1 MSSEAA
7 GTAYSP
13 AQLNKDQVESLLRSA
28 PEEFLAAVYIDLLS
42 NQPKNEHTR
51 ERARQS
57 LQNRVGLK
65 LTDSVERLWDLPPVI
80 LQRPN
85 DEYVSLLVEAR
96 ELFTMGYFYSCV
108 AMCGIV
114 GEKLVKDQLR
124 ESTLV
129 SIDGA
134 ANRPSEEAFDQLERV
149 DVSAIVRFLNKAK
162 LLTDEAKKAAEDL
175 VGLRNQYAHAR
186 GKNPQRDALE
196 AIKRLHVLLEGTVSI
211 LKDYQIVDG
220 KFVPRTVKP

>member
-1 MSSEAA
+1 
-7 GTAYSP
+7 
-13 AQLNKDQVESLLRSA
+13 
-28 PEEFLAAVYIDLLS
+28 
-42 NQPKNEHTR
+42 
-51 ERARQS
+51 
-57 LQNRVGLK
+57 LK
-65 LTDSVERLWDLPPVI
+65 LADSVERLWDLPPVI

-134 ANRPSEEAFDQLERV
+134 ATRPSEEAFDQLERV

-162 LLTDEAKKAAEDL
+162 LLTDEAKRAAEDL
-175 VGLRNQYAHAR
+175 VVLRNQYAHAR

-196 AIKRLHVLLEGTVSI
+196 AIRRLHVLLEGTVSI

-220 KFVPRTVKP
+220 KFVPRTVKA

>member
-13 AQLNKDQVESLLRSA
+13 AKLNKDQVESLLRSA
-28 PEEFLAAVYIDLLS
+28 PEELLATVYIDLLS

-51 ERARQS
+51 EQARQS
-57 LQNRVGLK
+57 LQNRFGLR
-65 LTDSVERLWDLPPVI
+65 LTDAVERLWDLPPVI

-114 GEKLVKDQLR
+114 GEKLVKDMLR

-129 SIDGA
+129 SIDGTA
-134 ANRPSEEAFDQLERV
+134 ERPSEEAFDQFERA

-196 AIKRLHVLLEGTVSI
+196 AIKNLHVLLEGTVSI

-220 KFVPRTVKP
+220 KFVPHTLKA